1 MDVFNNQFHPS
12 TSNAMSIGQ
21 CANSTAN
28 SNTNTNSSNGS
39 FDFGEANCQ
48 VITITLRYGA
58 RSERLVLERS
68 ANPEAFDQFR
78 RRAYKLVEE
87 TDEENGFSTDPRG
100 ELFLFRHDYGSANML
115 QRLANLAELD
125 NGSVVEVIR
134 VPSEERQEV
143 TVPHNVQVQ
152 SYKTPTFCDYCG
164 EILVGLIKQGLKC
177 TLCNCNFHKKCAFA
191 ARNNCARN
199 ENSTQNGQ
207 PGTPTSP
214 QAYQLP
220 HTLSV
225 HSYRTPT
232 VCKICD
238 KMLLG
243 LVKQGMRCRDCKV
256 NVHKKCAAFLP
267 NDCHIGNGIVPQFD
281 QMSVNEMPQPVQKM
295 EVESQSSLGMIPLA
309 RLPGSA
315 NTRTG
320 QQGTLCEGWVVHF
333 LYTQPAK
340 RLKHYWILSNGQI
353 SMYNEYNNVT
363 GVNPSRVFKQIS
375 LADILAVVPYN
386 GPPIDTRF
394 PAHCFEIRVR
404 AAAEDQIYCVGE
416 NLEALS
422 SGGAPPSKQPRQQQ
436 YGLSGSW
443 QQWLKALEN
452 ALQPP
457 SLRSDPCNAEPALQF
472 SQMYQIVR
480 EKVLGSGQFGTVFQ
494 GIHRQTSRS
503 VAVKVIAKD
512 RFSKKSN
519 AGVETLKSE
528 VAILQAI
535 DHPGIIKLESMFET
549 KDKIFVVMEKMN
561 GDMLEMILSQATG
574 RLDERATRFLIM
586 QILSA
591 LRYLHSRAIAH
602 CDLKPENVLLSDLSA
617 HYPQT
622 KLCDFGY
629 ARFIGDAQFRKTVVG
644 TPAYMAPELLMKKGY
659 NRSLDMWSVGVIIYV
674 TLSGTFPFNDG
685 EEITE
690 QIQNA
695 SFMFPADLWCNTSQ
709 LAIDLIQRLLKVQ
722 IEERLNIDEGI
733 SHPWLQ
739 DAQVF
744 ADLRQLESR
753 LGGPRYLT
761 NEADDQRFAPFL
773 QQIQNTPPF

>member
-1 MDVFNNQFHPS
+1 MDLFNSQFHPS
-12 TSNAMSIGQ
+12 TSNAMSVGHCQ
-21 CANSTAN
+21 PNAFT
-28 SNTNTNSSNGS
+28 TDS
-39 FDFGEANCQ
+39 FDESSQ

-58 RSERLVLERS
+58 RSERLVLERT
-68 ANPEAFDQFR
+68 ANAEAFDQFR
-78 RRAYKLVEE
+78 RKVYKLVED
-87 TDEENGFSTDPRG
+87 TDEESGFSTDPRG

-115 QRLANLAELD
+115 QKLANLAELD

-143 TVPHNVQVQ
+143 TLPHNVQVQ

-199 ENSTQNGQ
+199 ENMVQSNDDQNQQST
-207 PGTPTSP
+207 P
-214 QAYQLP
+214 QTYQLP

-238 KMLLG
+238 KLLLG

-267 NDCHIGNGIVPQFD
+267 SDCHIGNGILPQFD
-281 QMSVNEMPQPVQKM
+281 QMSVSELPQTQKM
-295 EVESQSSLGMIPLA
+295 EVESQLSVGMIPLA

-320 QQGTLCEGWVVHF
+320 QVGTLCEGWVVHF

-340 RLKHYWILSNGQI
+340 RLKHYWILQNGQI

-363 GVNPSRVFKQIS
+363 GVNPSRVFKQVA

-404 AAAEDQIYCVGE
+404 TSGEDLIYCVGE
-416 NLEALS
+416 NLEALA
-422 SGGAPPSKQPRQQQ
+422 SGGAPPSKQARQQQ

-443 QQWLKALEN
+443 QHWFKALEN

-457 SLRSDPCNAEPALQF
+457 ALRSDPTNAEPALQF

-494 GIHRQTSRS
+494 GIHRQTSRA

-528 VAILQAI
+528 VAILQAV

-574 RLDERATRFLIM
+574 RLDERATRYLIM

-602 CDLKPENVLLSDLSA
+602 CDLKPENVLLSDLSSS
-617 HYPQT
+617 YPQT

-629 ARFIGDAQFRKTVVG
+629 ARFIGDAQFRKTIVG

-659 NRSLDMWSVGVIIYV
+659 NKSLDMWSVGVIIYV

-695 SFMFPADLWCNTSQ
+695 SFMFPSDLWCNTSQ
-709 LAIDLIQRLLKVQ
+709 LAVDLIQKLLRVQ
-722 IEERLNIDEGI
+722 IEERYTIDECI
-733 SHPWLQ
+733 QHPWLQ
-739 DAQVF
+739 EPQVF
-744 ADLRQLESR
+744 ADLRQLETR
-753 LGGPRYLT
+753 LGGLRYLT
-761 NEADDQRFAPFL
+761 NENDDQRFVQFL
-773 QQIQNTPPF
+773 SKIVNSPPF